1 MKVIDPIDL
10 EVLRSRLE
18 TIGDQ
23 AAAAVEH
30 TAISPTVTESKDYSV
45 TLVDA
50 AGGLIVGTGMVLF
63 HFGAATHAVRSTI
76 ERHGDTIA
84 PGDVFLS
91 NDPHNG
97 GGLHPQDVMVQ
108 RPVFIDDRLV
118 AWVGISAHMMDMGGM
133 TVGSFAPDAT
143 ECFQEGLRVPPVR
156 LFRKGEEVTEVFDV
170 FRNNIRMAQLVEMDL
185 RGLVA
190 GCHLAN
196 ERLEA
201 VIRDVGVD
209 AFVDHLQ
216 AIRDLT
222 EAEMR
227 RRISALEDGVYR
239 ATSWTEFNE
248 EFYEIPC
255 ALTVD
260 GDRLIFD
267 FEGSS
272 PQTTHFFNSKPFIIE
287 AELAVMLS
295 WRLAV
300 DLPFNEGIF
309 APLELRCPEG
319 TVVNANPPAPI
330 AAAHM
335 HVGLNAADV
344 AIQAVN
350 LALGA
355 SPKAAERRWLAGP
368 GFESAIGNGLWSWL
382 LPDGSSDAYIVL
394 DGNWVGGSAGI
405 ERDGLD
411 LGRNLVGTRLEGS
424 FPDIE
429 ILESWY
435 PLLFLERSARQG
447 TEGAGEYRAGGG
459 NQYSFRPHGIDQM
472 FGTMFG
478 MRRWLPLPGA
488 AGGSPGAC
496 NEFLIHRADGSV
508 EQAEVNASG
517 LVVTEADWF
526 QMRLANGGG
535 FGDPLDRDPASVAAD
550 VDGGRY
556 STEDAARIYGVA
568 IEHDGT
574 VDVATTERHRE
585 ELRQRRLAA
594 AKPAA
599 KPLSTVTDGAGE
611 TVPLYPGVV
620 QRGSVAYAEQSGAP
634 LAVAPDHWTDGC
646 PVLVERRL
654 DEGPPV
660 VYRSYLDPKSGR
672 ALHVEV
678 ALEGA
683 PRSFEVS
690 PVRWTGAK
698 TNGSSNGHQ
707 GTPAGN
713 GAKATEPA
721 S

>member
-1 MKVIDPIDL
+1 MTVIDPIDL
-10 EVLRSRLE
+10 EVLRTRLE
-18 TIGDQ
+18 TIGEQ

-50 AGGLIVGTGMVLF
+50 EGGLIVGTGMVLF
-63 HFGAATHAVRSTI
+63 HFGAATHTVRSTL

-84 PGDVFLS
+84 PGDVFLA
-91 NDPHNG
+91 NDPHGG
-97 GGLHPQDVMVQ
+97 GGLHPQDVMVT
-108 RPVFIDDRLV
+108 RPVFVDDRLV

-133 TVGSFAPDAT
+133 VVGSFAPEAT
-143 ECFQEGLRVPPVR
+143 ECYQEGLRMPPVR
-156 LFRKGEEVTEVFDV
+156 LFRRGEEVTEVFDI
-170 FRNNIRMAQLVEMDL
+170 FRTNVRMAQLVEMDL

-196 ERLEA
+196 ERVEA
-201 VIRDVGVD
+201 VVSEVGAD
-209 AFVDHLQ
+209 SFVEQLQ

-267 FEGSS
+267 FEGAS
-272 PQTTHFFNSKPFIIE
+272 PQTTHFFNSKPYIIE
-287 AELAVMLS
+287 SELAVMLS

-309 APLELRCPEG
+309 APIELRCPEG
-319 TVVNANPPAPI
+319 TIVNARPPAPI
-330 AAAHM
+330 GAAHM

-344 AIQAVN
+344 AIQAVT
-350 LALGA
+350 LALAA
-355 SPKAAERRWLAGP
+355 SPQAPERRYLAGP
-368 GFESAIGNGLWSWL
+368 GFESAIGNGLWSWV
-382 LPDGSSDAYIVL
+382 LPDGSTDAYIVL

-411 LGRNLVGTRLEGS
+411 LGRNLLGTRLEGS

-435 PLLFLERSARQG
+435 PLLFLERAARQG
-447 TEGAGEYRAGGG
+447 TEGAGAHRAGGG
-459 NQYSFRPHGIDQM
+459 NQYSFRPHGVEQIY
-472 FGTMFG
+472 GTMFG

-496 NEFLIHRADGSV
+496 NEFLIHRADGTV

-517 LVVTEADWF
+517 LVVTENDWF
-526 QMRLANGGG
+526 QMRLPNGGG
-535 FGDPLDRDPASVAAD
+535 FGDPLDRAPEAVARD
-550 VDGGRY
+550 VEEGRY
-556 STEDAARIYGVA
+556 GIEEAAKVYGVVL
-568 IEHDGT
+568 EDGP
-574 VDVATTERHRE
+574 VADPQATGRLRD
-585 ELRQRRLAA
+585 ELRAKRLAVAEPPRRPISTDDLPRATA
-594 AKPAA
+594 AE
-599 KPLSTVTDGAGE
+599 S
-611 TVPLYPGVV
+611 VPLHPGVV
-620 QRGSVAYAEQSGAP
+620 QRGAVAYAEASGAP

-646 PVLVERRL
+646 PVLVEPRWN
-654 DEGPPV
+654 DGPPV
-660 VYRSYLDPKSGR
+660 VFRSYLDPGSGR
-672 ALHVEV
+672 ALFVEV
-678 ALEGA
+678 ALAGA

-690 PVRWTGAK
+690 PRRWTEAV
-698 TNGSSNGHQ
+698 
-707 GTPAGN
+707 AE
-713 GAKATEPA
+713 ATTTERSA
-721 S
+721 R